1 AEFFCRQMAAASEGG
16 PESSGE
22 RRTPVITP
30 RAWAALSHY
39 RFPGNVRELKH
50 ALRHALVL
58 SHGGD
63 IDLEHLPE
71 EVRGRPSPESR
82 GNGGVSVVG
91 PASLQ
96 PLEAAQ
102 RQFEREYLL
111 RALREADWNRTR
123 VAQLLGIS
131 RKTLWQKL
139 RRLGIEAG
147 SD

>member
-1 AEFFCRQMAAASEGG
+1 
-16 PESSGE
+16 
-22 RRTPVITP
+22 
-30 RAWAALSHY
+30 
-39 RFPGNVRELKH
+39 
-50 ALRHALVL
+50 VL
-58 SHGGD
+58 SGGGD

-71 EVRGRPSPESR
+71 EVRGRSSTEGR
-82 GNGGVSVVG
+82 NVGVSVVE

-123 VAQLLGIS
+123 VAQMLGIS

-139 RRLGIEAG
+139 RRLGIETG